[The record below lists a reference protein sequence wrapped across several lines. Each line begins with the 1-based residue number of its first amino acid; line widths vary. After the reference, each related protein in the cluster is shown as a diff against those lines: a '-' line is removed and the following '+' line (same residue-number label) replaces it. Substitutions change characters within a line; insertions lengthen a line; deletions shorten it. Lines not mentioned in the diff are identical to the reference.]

1 MYNVKIVLKNFW
13 VYDICIFK
21 ICNYGLIYKY
31 IVRKLIFEDIFI
43 LK

>member
-1 MYNVKIVLKNFW
+1 MYNVKIVLNFFL

-31 IVRKLIFEDIFI
+31 IVKLIFEDMVFI
-43 LK
+43 LI